1 MNRFGLVL
9 AATMGLMIWSGPAAG
24 QQETP
29 QGGPVARLLVTVE
42 PHKGKEVP
50 QLKSE
55 DVLVFEGHDRD
66 KVVDWV
72 PAQGDHAALELFVVL
87 DDGSSLSLDTQLN
100 DLRKFIDGQPATA
113 KIGVAYMQNG
123 VAKVVQELTADHALA
138 AKALRLTLGIRGANA
153 SPYISLS
160 DLIKKWPAS
169 AARRELIVATDGIDP
184 YYLSP
189 DMMDPYLDAAIDD
202 ATRAGIIVS
211 AIYTPGVGHFGHSYW
226 LTYWG
231 QLYLA
236 ELAEKTGGEA
246 YYIGFTGPPVAFA
259 PYLDDV
265 AQRLQHQYW
274 LTFVP
279 KPEKKSGFQQIKLR
293 SEVAD
298 VDLVS
303 AGRVWVKAEPR

>member
-24 QQETP
+24 QQDTP

-55 DVLVFEGHDRD
+55 DVLVFDGHDRD

-169 AARRELIVATDGIDP
+169 AARREL
-184 YYLSP
+184 
-189 DMMDPYLDAAIDD
+189 
-202 ATRAGIIVS
+202 
-211 AIYTPGVGHFGHSYW
+211 
-226 LTYWG
+226 
-231 QLYLA
+231 
-236 ELAEKTGGEA
+236 
-246 YYIGFTGPPVAFA
+246 
-259 PYLDDV
+259 
-265 AQRLQHQYW
+265 
-274 LTFVP
+274 
-279 KPEKKSGFQQIKLR
+279 
-293 SEVAD
+293 
-298 VDLVS
+298 
-303 AGRVWVKAEPR
+303 